1 MFAEIYP
8 LVKLPRRFRFFDYSL
23 PQEHAL
29 NVGDLVRITMKGRP
43 LLGVIRRLKAETEFA
58 NVRQIDALIASRFLS
73 KEDIKRFEKIA
84 DVLCQ
89 SVSNLL
95 DAALP
100 ETFDPNFPPFITPTI
115 TPRFPT
121 ALVPVISDY
130 LTELEQKSSVT
141 IADSPEVAYGL
152 TQTLRR
158 KTQGQML
165 VLVPR
170 ERDAQLIA
178 ERIQFGDRAAVL
190 TGRSNKRN
198 RARIIE
204 SWRNGSLHTLI
215 GTRQAALLPVK
226 ALQVVTVLEA
236 GNDEYLNERRN
247 PRFDAR
253 EAIKLLAAQHSAKT
267 IWIDPLPRLEEAV
280 EGLLCRPITE
290 EAASVLSLR
299 SKEEQTTELLLT
311 ESVILEIKKALQSQ
325 KKVLLFLNRKGVAK
339 RLQCAACGHIPL
351 CGTCGQVPTVR
362 TDDLVCVHCQ
372 TEMWIPTNCPSCG
385 KAKIAF
391 RGVGG
396 AKVEESLKKLFPE
409 VTVGRVEKEHV
420 DTSAQIILATE
431 YYFAMIATPFMSREF
446 GLVVD
451 LMTDIGLHANDFRAP
466 ENTARKMQ
474 RLLHFGQQQG
484 AQVVFQTWL
493 PEVVSGLLHINAWV
507 PQELALRK
515 QYQLPPY
522 RARYL
527 LNDVEV
533 EQLLPDT
540 FPERSKVII
549 DGPYA

>member
-95 DAALP
+95 DAGLP

-522 RARYL
+522 RVRYL